1 VQLYFAENFA
11 LLFLNF
17 ATEVMNFRVVAFE
30 LQPTSGCEMILWCF
44 VSWFFPPLRFAAN
57 LLWLPNLF
65 LSLKEVLSTVQKS
78 STFCK
83 GHLKQTRNIRM
94 GFLCVCWI
102 TGSVG
107 HSSDTLPASW
117 HPRLLW
123 ELNVA
128 PRSTGIVPASGP
140 SQLTGRRSETD
151 SRTADHLPPALRYF
165 RKWTGSGL

>member
-1 VQLYFAENFA
+1 
-11 LLFLNF
+11 
-17 ATEVMNFRVVAFE
+17 
-30 LQPTSGCEMILWCF
+30 MI
-44 VSWFFPPLRFAAN
+44 SWFFPPVHFAVKF
-57 LLWLPNLF
+57 LWLPNLF

-78 STFCK
+78 ITFFK
-83 GHLKQTRNIRM
+83 GHLKRETNVRM
-94 GFLCVCWI
+94 GFFLCVCWI

-151 SRTADHLPPALRYF
+151 SRTADHLPPPLRYF
-165 RKWTGSGL
+165 RKWTDRGL